1 MYLLARSWGIQP
13 TEFWDMTLGEW
24 FAEWRHNRPSG
35 EGQFAGKL
43 TADDI
48 DDLMDW
54 MEDGSGN

>member
-1 MYLLARSWGIQP
+1 
-13 TEFWDMTLGEW
+13 MTLGEW

-48 DDLMDW
+48 DDLMNW
-54 MEDGSGN
+54 MEDGSGS